1 MTDVYSLKD
10 KNDDLV
16 VMAQDLA
23 AIACVYGQG
32 TIPAKLSVN
41 PAGELLP
48 LPTNWFALGELDQ
61 KAGAKISPEIKT
73 TDVYGYGSMAPRRTV
88 KTEESVTVSFS
99 AQESRNINLSM
110 FWGKDLSGVT
120 ADANGEWQFKKSGQS
135 GLIYY
140 SIILIGQDSNSAGD
154 VFPYWIF
161 PKTTIT
167 KTDAIQLQNDSAI
180 IYPFQF
186 QTFEDKA
193 YGGYVGVG
201 SAGAGQAAVNAAAGF
216 ASGS

>member
-1 MTDVYSLKD
+1 MSTVYSLKD

-16 VMAQDLA
+16 IMAQDLA
-23 AIACVYGQG
+23 VIACVYGQG
-32 TIPAKLSVN
+32 VIPEKISTN
-41 PAGELLP
+41 TDGELLA

-88 KTEESVTVSFS
+88 KTEESVSVSFS

-110 FWGKDLSGVT
+110 FWGKDLTDVT

-135 GLIYY
+135 SLVYY
-140 SIILIGQDSNSAGD
+140 SLILIGQDSNSAGD
-154 VFPYWIF
+154 VYPYWIF

-167 KTDAIQLQNDSAI
+167 KTDAIQLQNDQPVVF
-180 IYPFQF
+180 PFQF

-201 SAGAGQAAVNAAAGF
+201 SAGAGQAAINTAAGF
-216 ASGS
+216 SAGS